1 MHINPT
7 LNLKELFVW
16 LDPILYWRLPKRD
29 KRGNEVRSRVL
40 VQELSI
46 GRNLEALKEVA
57 EAVKRGDADIQRLYD
72 WQRLMNAIAAAETI
86 EKYRKSLF
94 DVRQAKWAYLAEVIQ
109 TKEKGIVECDSQLR
123 NLQPK
128 LAELAASAGLVLNA
142 DAPIALDT
150 LGRWDLELIA
160 AKHNLP
166 APVETRKEDLAP
178 LTAATS
184 GIAWGLAMGFATG
197 IIEPTTMADNIPA
210 TLVCGLGGIC
220 IVLGLANVLQKW
232 GRSAGDH
239 AYIDGAEDAAKMRRL
254 RQLHKWG
261 FAVLACL
268 IFGAGFTL
276 ESFAFQKAAM
286 EASVGDTVK
295 ASGATGRI
303 IAMIL
308 TGMTVAYYSTV
319 GWEAGYNRANLRCLK
334 LKQQEASEE
343 FYKSEAFSAMVVPA
357 TSINRL
363 LGEKGAL
370 QAEVTAMKEQMAAEE
385 TEDELRRIHKL
396 EIDAVRY
403 AQAAEPVFIESGGR
417 VKWSFWAWLRSFF
430 GRRKPSYGGISAFS
444 SLCRTDQPI
453 RAEAEVNR
461 A

>member
-1 MHINPT
+1 MHINPA

-29 KRGNEVRSRVL
+29 KRGNEIRSRVL

-46 GRNLEALKEVA
+46 GRNLEALREVA
-57 EAVKRGDADIQRLYD
+57 DAVKRGDADIQRLYD
-72 WQRLMNAIAAAETI
+72 WQRLMNAIAAAETV
-86 EKYRKSLF
+86 EEYRKSLF
-94 DVRQAKWAYLAEVIQ
+94 DVRQAKRAYLSELVQ
-109 TKEKGIVECDSQLR
+109 SKEKDIAECDLQLR
-123 NLQPK
+123 DLQPK
-128 LAELAASAGLVLNA
+128 LAELAASVGLLLNT
-142 DAPIALDT
+142 DDPIALDK

-160 AKHNLP
+160 AKHHLP
-166 APVETRKEDLAP
+166 DPVETRKEDFAP

-197 IIEPTTMADNIPA
+197 IIEPTTMADTILA
-210 TLVCGLGGIC
+210 TLVCALGGIC

-239 AYIDGAEDAAKMRRL
+239 AYLDGAEDAAKMRRL

-286 EASVGDTVK
+286 EASVGDTVV

-319 GWEAGYNRANLRCLK
+319 GWEAGYNRANLRSLK
-334 LKQQEASEE
+334 LKQQEAAEE
-343 FYKSEAFSAMVVPA
+343 FYKSEAFRAMVILA

-363 LGEKGAL
+363 LGQKKAL
-370 QAEVTAMKEQMAAEE
+370 QAEVAEMKVQMAAEE
-385 TEDELRRIHKL
+385 SEDELRRLHKL

-403 AQAAEPVFIESGGR
+403 AQAAEPVLTESGGR
-417 VKWSFWAWLRSFF
+417 AKWSFWAWLRSLF
-430 GRRKPSYGGISAFS
+430 GRRKPSYGGISAFR
-444 SLCRTDQPI
+444 SLSYTGQPI
-453 RAEAEVNR
+453 GTEAEVNR